1 MLANCNYAITLGK
14 QMGFSLVGIAGSLH
28 LSYFVSISF
37 HKSLLLQLISWRRRH
52 LEGQQDLDVGL
63 DVAVDEGVHLVFA
76 QEGQE
81 GCHWRRNHCLGKRRG
96 FSFFAFCSH
105 YAVLGWDHIFFIKMS
120 KIPRK
125 VSNQEEKS
133 GKTHTIKDFKDK
145 EAIKTALPVLDL
157 IDCIKP
163 GTVDYSNVVDK
174 PDSTDEVCLRW
185 FFRQALS
192 KSYWFE
198 IHILHH

>member
-1 MLANCNYAITLGK
+1 
-14 QMGFSLVGIAGSLH
+14 
-28 LSYFVSISF
+28 
-37 HKSLLLQLISWRRRH
+37 
-52 LEGQQDLDVGL
+52 
-63 DVAVDEGVHLVFA
+63 
-76 QEGQE
+76 
-81 GCHWRRNHCLGKRRG
+81 
-96 FSFFAFCSH
+96 
-105 YAVLGWDHIFFIKMS
+105 MS

-185 FFRQALS
+185 HFRQAFSRL
-192 KSYWFE
+192 Y
-198 IHILHH
+198 

>member
-1 MLANCNYAITLGK
+1 
-14 QMGFSLVGIAGSLH
+14 
-28 LSYFVSISF
+28 
-37 HKSLLLQLISWRRRH
+37 
-52 LEGQQDLDVGL
+52 
-63 DVAVDEGVHLVFA
+63 
-76 QEGQE
+76 
-81 GCHWRRNHCLGKRRG
+81 
-96 FSFFAFCSH
+96 
-105 YAVLGWDHIFFIKMS
+105 MS

>member
-1 MLANCNYAITLGK
+1 
-14 QMGFSLVGIAGSLH
+14 
-28 LSYFVSISF
+28 
-37 HKSLLLQLISWRRRH
+37 
-52 LEGQQDLDVGL
+52 
-63 DVAVDEGVHLVFA
+63 
-76 QEGQE
+76 
-81 GCHWRRNHCLGKRRG
+81 
-96 FSFFAFCSH
+96 
-105 YAVLGWDHIFFIKMS
+105 MS

-125 VSNQEEKS
+125 VSNQEKKS

-174 PDSTDEVCLRW
+174 LDSTDEVCLRW

>member
-1 MLANCNYAITLGK
+1 
-14 QMGFSLVGIAGSLH
+14 
-28 LSYFVSISF
+28 
-37 HKSLLLQLISWRRRH
+37 
-52 LEGQQDLDVGL
+52 
-63 DVAVDEGVHLVFA
+63 
-76 QEGQE
+76 
-81 GCHWRRNHCLGKRRG
+81 
-96 FSFFAFCSH
+96 
-105 YAVLGWDHIFFIKMS
+105 MS

-185 FFRQALS
+185 HFRQALS
-192 KSYWFE
+192 RLY
-198 IHILHH
+198 